1 MDMRSQM
8 LCFVLLGA
16 AFAVAGSSPL
26 ASSHEP
32 PATQDVVNRDAQV
45 MADFS
50 ARVDEYVAL
59 HRRVE
64 GTLDRLPKEAT
75 PAQLD
80 VHQRLFASRL
90 AEARKGERQGA
101 VFTPPMQE
109 VVRRL
114 VARLFADRQAR
125 RQLRDSI
132 MDDNPGAGRVKLAVN
147 ARYPDDVPLSTMPP
161 EVLKNLPP
169 LPAELEYRFVGETLI
184 LLDPDAHLVV
194 DFVPRALP
202 RS

>member
-1 MDMRSQM
+1 MRSQM
-8 LCFVLLGA
+8 LCLALLGA
-16 AFAVAGSSPL
+16 SFAVAASAPL
-26 ASSHEP
+26 ASSYEP
-32 PATQDVVNRDAQV
+32 PPGQAAVNPDAKV

-50 ARVDEYVAL
+50 ARVAEYVAL
-59 HRRVE
+59 HHKVE
-64 GTLDRLPKEAT
+64 ATLDRVPKEAT
-75 PAQLD
+75 PAQID
-80 VHQRLFASRL
+80 AHQRQFATRL
-90 AEARKGERQGA
+90 VEARKGARQGA
-101 VFTPPMQE
+101 LFTPPMQE

-132 MDDNPGAGRVKLAVN
+132 MDDNPGAGAVKLAVN

-169 LPAELEYRFVGETLI
+169 LPPELEYRFVGETLI

>member
-1 MDMRSQM
+1 MRSQM
-8 LCFVLLGA
+8 LCFALLGA

-26 ASSHEP
+26 ASSP
-32 PATQDVVNRDAQV
+32 QPATTQDAVNRDAQV
-45 MADFS
+45 MTDFS

-59 HRRVE
+59 HRKVE
-64 GTLDRLPKEAT
+64 ATLDRMPKEAT

-80 VHQRLFASRL
+80 VHQRRFATRL
-90 AEARKGERQGA
+90 AEARKGARQGS

-114 VARLFADRQAR
+114 VARLFTDRKAR

-132 MDDNPGAGRVKLAVN
+132 MDDNPGAGRVRLAVN

-169 LPAELEYRFVGETLI
+169 LPTELEYRFVGETLI